1 MFPGSGGTHPGK
13 RAESIDPGVSSIP
26 IRSVSPSG
34 YFAPFLNG
42 TAKLSSS

>member
-13 RAESIDPGVSSIP
+13 RAETIDPGVSSIP

-34 YFAPFLNG
+34 YFAPFPNG
-42 TAKLSSS
+42 MPKLYSS